1 MMEANS
7 QYDVLY
13 ITQEEFGQIKNENHQ
28 NVGAPFSIDP
38 TTIIF
43 QVELVKECARS
54 IGHLLFKFCVY
65 VPLLSNTISF

>member
-1 MMEANS
+1 MEANYCT
-7 QYDVLY
+7 QYGTVIY
-13 ITQEEFGQIKNENHQ
+13 QIIPDNNVPD